1 MSNSWF
7 ASSVRDGCS
16 GLPEKASWA
25 DRSAEALRFVLRRNP
40 AALKPTFK
48 ISTGTLA
55 LALSTSLLA
64 AATPA
69 VAADSPAPSH
79 AAAAVVER
87 ATGTGDLAGR
97 PSDAS
102 GGAFRTAVPVGDGGS
117 VTVAA
122 PGRANGSVEVRGPEG
137 GTLGLGLPVTD
148 NVPGVVAGSGT
159 VVYPDAGAA
168 TDVAVQATNTGA
180 VRALVTLK
188 DRTASTT
195 QRFDLDLPDGAEL
208 VPDGEGGFQ
217 IVQGGGG
224 EDGGRAI
231 GAIDAPWAKDARG
244 ESVPTYY
251 TLDGDT
257 LVQTVKTDDSTA
269 FPVVADPRISM
280 GWGVYISMWGR
291 ELKIIAPMVGFGV
304 EVGLAYICG
313 KARLLLGTVC
323 GLAVGGKVFFPTL
336 EASKKLKDK
345 TCYQNKFGSKRK
357 TWTVVNAKQCK

>member
-1 MSNSWF
+1 M
-7 ASSVRDGCS
+7 
-16 GLPEKASWA
+16 
-25 DRSAEALRFVLRRNP
+25 
-40 AALKPTFK
+40 
-48 ISTGTLA
+48 
-55 LALSTSLLA
+55 LA

-69 VAADSPAPSH
+69 IAADSPDPSQTS
-79 AAAAVVER
+79 AAVVER
-87 ATGTGDLAGR
+87 ATGTADLADR
-97 PSDAS
+97 PAS
-102 GGAFRTAVPVGDGGS
+102 SPGGAFTTAVPVEHGGS

-122 PGRANGSVEVRGPEG
+122 PGRATGSVEVQGPEG
-137 GTLGLGLPVTD
+137 GTLGLGLPVTN
-148 NVPGVVAGSGT
+148 NVSGVLAGSGT
-159 VVYPDAGAA
+159 VVYPDAAAA
-168 TDVAVQATNTGA
+168 TDVAVQATDTGA

-188 DRTASTT
+188 DRTASTI
-195 QRFDLDLPDGAEL
+195 QRFDLDLPDAAEL

-217 IVQGGGG
+217 IVQGGDGA
-224 EDGGRAI
+224 DGGRAV

-244 ESVPTYY
+244 ESVPTHY

-257 LVQTVKTDDSTA
+257 LVQTIDTDGSTV

-313 KARLLLGTVC
+313 KARLLLGTAC